1 MKLVKLSLVAA
12 LAAGSFSALNAVAL
26 EDAIKNVEV
35 GGMMRYRYD
44 SVNWKN
50 ADLNAAGLSGSQ
62 RHHFRAFVTPK
73 ISVGDGFT
81 FVGQVMYNNDNNA
94 GYGLG
99 GVSTEGSNTNQY
111 TITKQPIV
119 LKQAYL
125 QYDLP
130 DAGLQL
136 LLGKQSLGTIWTNDF
151 TGTAAKVLVTPT
163 EGLTIAA
170 FAVDSFEGHSGDSDA
185 ANFANAG
192 INFKKLRITP
202 NTTLTEQD
210 GSANFAPLNN
220 RLYQYNMYGAA
231 VLANFAGLDL
241 QLWGNYWDKTA
252 TLYAANL
259 NYKLDLGNKNNVG
272 VKVTYLGNILQGNLK
287 NIVIGT
293 TDDADATVV
302 KLSDIAAN
310 GNLVDGRLFAN
321 FAGLDAQ
328 VGGIFFGKKE
338 KLTIN
343 TLEEVDTPAG
353 LYIGREIFYS
363 KGSWTVLSLGQNTFG
378 YVGVGYTLPMD
389 LRVGVQGVFGQN
401 KVYNSLKDNRYEIS
415 ADVSY
420 KVSKNLSFL
429 AYYSYLDINDK
440 SSKDAD
446 DPTNSVSYFQAA
458 AGDKTSKQTVRLQAL
473 YKF

>member
-12 LAAGSFSALNAVAL
+12 LAVGSMSVL
-26 EDAIKNVEV
+26 EAKPLEEAIKNVDV
-35 GGMMRYRYD
+35 SGMMRYRYD

-62 RHHFRAFVTPK
+62 LHHFRAFVTPK

-81 FVGQVMYNNDNNA
+81 FVGQVMYNNDTN
-94 GYGLG
+94 G
-99 GVSTEGSNTNQY
+99 GWQNEGTA
-111 TITKQPIV
+111 TKNPIV

-125 QYDLP
+125 QYDLA
-130 DAGLQL
+130 DAGVSV

-151 TGTAAKVLVTPT
+151 VGTAAKVLVTPT
-163 EGLTIAA
+163 DGLTIAA
-170 FAVDSFEGHSGDSDA
+170 FAVDSFEGPSGDGDA
-185 ANFANAG
+185 ADFSKAGFATRG
-192 INFKKLRITP
+192 YDTGSFVG
-202 NTTLTEQD
+202 TT
-210 GSANFAPLNN
+210 ALNN
-220 RLYQYNMYGAA
+220 RLYKYNMYGAA

-241 QLWGNYWDKTA
+241 QVWGNYWDKTA
-252 TLYAANL
+252 ILYAANL
-259 NYKLDLGNKNNVG
+259 NYKLALGGKDNVG
-272 VKVTYLGNILQGNLK
+272 IKVTYLGNALQSDLK
-287 NIVIGT
+287 DTKIATLTDNGVIADVLASEVIG
-293 TDDADATVV
+293 
-302 KLSDIAAN
+302 N
-310 GNLVDGRLFAN
+310 GNLVDGRIFAN
-321 FAGLDAQ
+321 VAGLDAQ

-363 KGSWTVLSLGQNTFG
+363 KGSWTVLSIGQNTFG

-401 KVYNSLKDNRYEIS
+401 KVASSLKDNRYEIS

-429 AYYSYLDINDK
+429 AYYSYLDIKDK
-440 SSKDAD
+440 SSALDENDAK
-446 DPTNSVSYFQAA
+446 VSYFQVVG
-458 AGDKTSKQTVRLQAL
+458 GDKTSKQTVRLQAL